1 MKKSS
6 RIITATLGII
16 CIILTASLTGTIIQ
30 YNSTIETNEITI
42 NNLQNQI
49 TEKNNTI
56 SFLNLQISNKTSQI
70 ENITNQKDQIQ
81 NWLTDNITIFNI
93 QIEELQNQNLTNQ
106 QTINDL
112 LNQNSTNQQTIEDLL
127 NQNSTNQQTI
137 NDLQNQLATSVD
149 QRIDSLTIEITELEN
164 RTDKLESVLTFN
176 TSDLQTL
183 VFQFSVKEDWVSIP
197 DINYTY
203 NQILALN
210 NKTFDIMIL
219 PEYMEHQNWTAEL
232 DWLTNNFMGKQGI
245 PIMLDAFSSSEG
257 DAPITKLSHENITTA
272 LTTCN
277 IKYLRFAEPISWHM
291 ENNVDFPEDYVISM
305 LEFCRENDLEIF
317 WTEWKTDYLPEV
329 EIFTRIERLIEGYED
344 IVTVSFSTNSGEAE
358 PAFGFL
364 DLDEMFLHWGASV
377 QPWYWDT
384 RYGSHY
390 VDLLDMPIDLLVLH
404 ALLAES
410 TGAEIIQFEPYWY
423 FFNPENGEITENLE
437 FLFKMIK

>member
-16 CIILTASLTGTIIQ
+16 CIILTATLTGTIIQ

-56 SFLNLQISNKTSQI
+56 SFLNIQISNKTSQI

-81 NWLTDNITIFNI
+81 NWLNNNITVLTN

-106 QTINDL
+106 QTIINL
-112 LNQNSTNQQTIEDLL
+112 QNQNLINQQTINELL

-137 NDLQNQLATSVD
+137 NDLQSQLATSVD

-164 RTDKLESVLTFN
+164 RTDKLESVLIFN

-183 VFQFSVKEDWVSIP
+183 VFHFSEKADWGPIP

-203 NQILALN
+203 NQILTLN
-210 NKTFDIMIL
+210 NKSFDIMIL

-232 DWLTNNFMGKQGI
+232 DWLTNNFMGTQGI
-245 PIMLDAFSSSEG
+245 PIMLDTFSSSEEG
-257 DAPITKLSHENITTA
+257 DPIIKRSPEDIRTA
-272 LTTCN
+272 LTRCN
-277 IKYLRFAEPISWHM
+277 IKYLRFAEVISWHI
-291 ENNVDFPEDYVISM
+291 EQNETFPENYVISM
-305 LEFCRENDLEIF
+305 LEFAKINDLKIF
-317 WTEWKTDYLPEV
+317 WTEWKIDYTPEEV
-329 EIFTRIERLIEGYED
+329 EIFTKIQSLIEGYED

-358 PAFGFL
+358 PVIGFL
-364 DLDEMFLHWGASV
+364 NLNEMFQHWGASIQYGTGTQV
-377 QPWYWDT
+377 IMKTFKICQG
-384 RYGSHY
+384 RY
-390 VDLLDMPIDLLVLH
+390 
-404 ALLAES
+404 
-410 TGAEIIQFEPYWY
+410 
-423 FFNPENGEITENLE
+423 
-437 FLFKMIK
+437 